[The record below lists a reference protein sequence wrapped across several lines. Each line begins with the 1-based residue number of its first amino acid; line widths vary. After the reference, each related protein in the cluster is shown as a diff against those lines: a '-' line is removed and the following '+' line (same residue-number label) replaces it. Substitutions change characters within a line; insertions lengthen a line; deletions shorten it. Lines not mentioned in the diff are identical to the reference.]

1 MEIFNSKK
9 QNSDYLKLVEEIRDT
24 YSGLTISAFIIDG
37 LKKQYVDDNDL
48 SNLLI
53 IISQSHSLDE
63 SYTETAISF
72 LARLNKIRDGIDA
85 VDVD

>member
-37 LKKQYVDDNDL
+37 LKKKYVDDNDL

-72 LARLNKIRDGIDA
+72 LARLNKIREGIDD